1 MGMVSTLAQSLRAAS
16 KKRGEARAAKEQATE
31 KKGRS
36 FTDKNTR
43 ASRSAKENQLK
54 TGPRKAAERDYRRQ
68 KAEEKQ
74 AKRQDRKS
82 KDVGSSYKEP
92 GWRTKEAKKLRE
104 GKVGKAGH
112 MTKTHEASKSKYAKL
127 SERLRGKAK
136 GIKRKIQYGHARN
149 PKTADKPTHE
159 EPKTWGLGSQ
169 HKRSS
174 RLKKQQAERGGGQ
187 ERGGVS
193 KGKTAAERRRS
204 GLDLGR
210 R

>member
-1 MGMVSTLAQSLRAAS
+1 MISKMAQSLRDAA
-16 KKRGEARAAKEQATE
+16 KKRGKARAAKEQATE

-36 FTDKNTR
+36 FTDKHTR
-43 ASRSAKENQLK
+43 ASRSAKENELK
-54 TGPRKAAERDYRRQ
+54 SGPRKAAERDYARQ

-74 AKRQDRKS
+74 AKRQGRKS

-92 GWRTKEAKKLRE
+92 KWRTKEAKKLRE
-104 GKVGKAGH
+104 GKVGKTGH
-112 MTKTHEASKSKYAKL
+112 MTKTHEAAKSKYATL

-136 GIKRKIQYGHARN
+136 GIKRKLQYGHARN
-149 PKTADKPTHE
+149 PKTADKPVSKGDK
-159 EPKTWGLGSQ
+159 PAWSLGSQ

-174 RLKKQQAERGGGQ
+174 RLKKQQAERGRGL
-187 ERGGVS
+187 ERGGEA

-204 GLDLGR
+204 GMGFGR